1 MAHISCFVAL
11 LAAVVLTPLS
21 TAQTTYTHTVHSSV
35 VVLRTGER
43 SPWQLGNI
51 RTALTSY
58 GAQQAYDAGTSFRE
72 RYIAQNGSAR
82 IYGLNALSLDS
93 AEFYAMCLDLQYTS
107 ASAQAFI
114 QGLYPPYTINNTAT
128 VMLDSP
134 NVYNSTF
141 VEAPLG
147 GYQYA
152 QIHSA
157 SPLEPNIVYLD
168 GSSPMTG
175 ICPNY
180 LISGSEYHG
189 TSEFSATDGS
199 SKQLYNSV
207 GPSLLADVLPPKE
220 WDYGNAYD
228 IYDYLSY
235 QNAHNASASRHLSDI
250 GNNNGQ
256 GSILSQLQWLADQ
269 EQFALNGN
277 LTASL
282 SSDPSMTAGIRA
294 IAGRTLATKILG
306 LLFTNVVT
314 EGEYY
319 KLSLLV
325 TEFEPL
331 LSFFALASLPALNS
345 NFRGL
350 PAFASALVFELFS
363 ATPNDT
369 SAAAYPRIDRL
380 WVRFSFRNGSDPSSS
395 PSTLQAY
402 PLFGR
407 GPSQTDIPW
416 TEFVSAIE
424 SIAVGKID
432 DWCNVCA
439 SLAVFCAGFN
449 ASLSSTIGA
458 GASSSAARHSR
469 WPVSP
474 PVAGLIGAIVAL
486 VVALAAT
493 AAIARLAGL
502 RAHAGSRRKVKK
514 GGAGISVESVPHERV
529 GSWELKGVKE
539 GARFASLRRPSFEDD
554 GDDGALDLGREAVK
568 PDEREKEE
576 EEEEEE
582 VEVEEGEKLLAP
594 TDSAGSGRS
603 RGWEACRRDFVSRE
617 TRDTNAENTGGGE
630 PAREAKRSE
639 EHEAEKAPHRSTGSL
654 AIIYYAQEY
663 PPPRLV
669 AYP

>member
-1 MAHISCFVAL
+1 MAQISCFVAL

-43 SPWQLGNI
+43 SPRQLGNL
-51 RTALTSY
+51 RTALTSH
-58 GAQQAYDAGTSFRE
+58 GAQQAYDAGTSFRA
-72 RYIAQNGSAR
+72 RYIAQNSSAR
-82 IYGLNALSLDS
+82 IYGLNELSLDN

-134 NVYNSTF
+134 SVYNSTF
-141 VEAPLG
+141 IEAPLG

-152 QIHSA
+152 QIHSV
-157 SPLEPNIVYLD
+157 SLLEPNIVYLD

-175 ICPNY
+175 NCPRY
-180 LISGSEYHG
+180 LVSGSEYYS
-189 TSEFSATDGS
+189 TSEFSTTDRS

-220 WDYGNAYD
+220 WDYSNAYD

-277 LTASL
+277 LAASL
-282 SSDPSMTAGIRA
+282 SSDPSTTAGIRA
-294 IAGRTLATKILG
+294 IAGRTLAAKILG

-369 SAAAYPRIDRL
+369 SATAYPPVDQL
-380 WVRFSFRNGSDPSSS
+380 WVRFSFRNGSDPSPS

-424 SIAVGKID
+424 DIAVGKIG
-432 DWCNVCA
+432 DWCNACA

-458 GASSSAARHSR
+458 GASSSSSSSAARRSR
-469 WPVSP
+469 WPVTP
-474 PVAGLIGAIVAL
+474 PIAGLIGAIVAL

-502 RAHAGSRRKVKK
+502 RVHRVPPRGARAPDLAGFRGAAKMPSDADLTVPQKVK
-514 GGAGISVESVPHERV
+514 GGAGISVESTPRERV

-539 GARFASLRRPSFEDD
+539 EARFASLRRPSFE
-554 GDDGALDLGREAVK
+554 DDGALDLGREAVK
-568 PDEREKEE
+568 PDER
-576 EEEEEE
+576 
-582 VEVEEGEKLLAP
+582 V
-594 TDSAGSGRS
+594 
-603 RGWEACRRDFVSRE
+603 
-617 TRDTNAENTGGGE
+617 
-630 PAREAKRSE
+630 
-639 EHEAEKAPHRSTGSL
+639 
-654 AIIYYAQEY
+654 
-663 PPPRLV
+663 
-669 AYP
+669 